1 MNTQNQ
7 LSWVL
12 SLNARYTIAGKYNLF
27 TYSWYRTPYRYAN
40 QRFGHTLGVNV
51 GISTSFLKKSLK
63 VSITGQDLFNRMVSP
78 TTLRTLSNNVVKYVK
93 NDRDG
98 RSVNISIT
106 YTFNN
111 IKTSFERDDSDS
123 TYKQRTEQR

>member
-1 MNTQNQ
+1 
-7 LSWVL
+7 
-12 SLNARYTIAGKYNLF
+12 
-27 TYSWYRTPYRYAN
+27 
-40 QRFGHTLGVNV
+40 
-51 GISTSFLKKSLK
+51 
-63 VSITGQDLFNRMVSP
+63 MVSP

-98 RSVNISIT
+98 RSVNISIS

-111 IKTSFERDDSDS
+111 IKTSFERDDSES